1 MTPVTAVYDA
11 WVLHPAPLR
20 DLLLRL
26 ALADLVRARWTPDIH
41 AEWIRTVL
49 ATRPDLTLAQLTRTR
64 QLMDAHV
71 RDCLVEAEYQA
82 LIPHLR
88 LPDAEDRHV
97 LAAAIHTHAR
107 VMVTYNLRDFPADTL
122 APYGIAA
129 QHPDAF
135 VVQLLEQAPERVCV
149 AVEEQR
155 RSLRQPPQSP
165 EAFLAILLRQGLPET
180 VARLRTQCYPIQETS
195 PTQNPA

>member
-1 MTPVTAVYDA
+1 V
-11 WVLHPAPLR
+11 
-20 DLLLRL
+20 
-26 ALADLVRARWTPDIH
+26 DLVRARWTPDIH

-88 LPDAEDRHV
+88 LPDADDRHV

-107 VMVTYNLRDFPADTL
+107 VIVTYNLRDFPADTL
-122 APYGIAA
+122 APYGIEA

-135 VVQLLEQAPERVCV
+135 VVQLLEQAPDRVCM

-180 VARLRTQCYPIQETS
+180 VARLRTQCYPIQGTS